1 MDKIT
6 PIKIVIVGD
15 GAVGKTC
22 ILVVYT
28 TNVFPKEYVPTV
40 FENYSANVQVGNRII
55 ALSLWD
61 TAGQEDYD
69 RIRPLSYSETDVFL
83 VCFSV
88 INATSFANVK
98 TKWWPEIMHHYP
110 SNILLVGTKIDLR
123 EDPEKVQNLNDL
135 GMKVVT
141 TEEGHQLG
149 RDIQA
154 IQYMECSARLN
165 RGLKD
170 VFDFAIQT
178 SIAPKIFKKAP
189 KVKRCTL
196 L

>member
-1 MDKIT
+1 M
-6 PIKIVIVGD
+6 
-15 GAVGKTC
+15 
-22 ILVVYT
+22 
-28 TNVFPKEYVPTV
+28 
-40 FENYSANVQVGNRII
+40 
-55 ALSLWD
+55 SLWD

-98 TKWWPEIMHHYP
+98 TKWWPEIMHHYPSNILLVGTKIDLREDPEIMHHYP